1 MIIFNITPLKS
12 FAIPSY
18 ICKIGHT
25 LWNKRIYPLGN
36 KFRMEAGNS
45 TNNTA
50 KMESASVQCSLGRDK
65 LISGAAFR
73 RALKHKCPGNV
84 DSAGQEAKKA
94 KIETKV
100 LKEKRPGFSDDRY
113 NETSYYIENGLRK
126 VYPYHF
132 TFTTFTKGR
141 WVGQKILDVFAKEF
155 RSHPAG
161 EYEQAIRSGSLTV
174 NCKKVDVDYCLK
186 HNELLSNTVHRHE
199 VPVSAEPITI
209 VHADKELVVV
219 NKPASIPVHPC
230 GRYRHN
236 TVVFIL
242 AKEHGLR
249 GLRTIHRLDRLTSG
263 ILLFGRNPQRT
274 KLMEQ
279 QIRNRQVHKQYVCR
293 VEGEFPSAQ
302 VDCREPIHVVS
313 YKIGVSKVSPSGKQC
328 HTTFQR
334 LSYNGKTS
342 VVLAKPHTGR
352 MHQIRVHLQYLG
364 YPILNDPL
372 YNSTVFGPNK
382 GRGGDF
388 GGKGDEEL
396 IKDLISIHNAEN
408 WLGVLDGDVDIQE
421 RPSRPSPP
429 RSQHSEQEEGA
440 AVVKTTFMGM
450 VDEASRE
457 LVKEEELSA
466 SSAQDGRK
474 EELASVREGSEG
486 HATTTT
492 VGTQTPGK
500 EDGEDG
506 GGSAVDAEW
515 TPQPVKP
522 MQPYNPD
529 LLTVDENCHECKVNY
544 RDPKPKDLAMYL
556 HAWKYEG
563 PDWSFE
569 TELPK
574 WTQVDWVE
582 EV

>member
-1 MIIFNITPLKS
+1 MILFSISRVRSFLVFRKS
-12 FAIPSY
+12 VRLQWDIY
-18 ICKIGHT
+18 RVGCLRNT
-25 LWNKRIYPLGN
+25 L
-36 KFRMEAGNS
+36 RMEAGNS
-45 TNNTA
+45 TNVPAET
-50 KMESASVQCSLGRDK
+50 ESVFVQCSLGRDK
-65 LISGAAFR
+65 LVSGAALR
-73 RALKHKCPGNV
+73 RALKHKCPGN
-84 DSAGQEAKKA
+84 AGVAGEAKKA
-94 KIETKV
+94 RLDTTKY

-199 VPVSAEPITI
+199 VPVTAEPITI

-263 ILLFGRNPQRT
+263 ILLFGRNSQRT

-279 QIRNRQVHKQYVCR
+279 QIRNRQVRKEYVCR
-293 VEGEFPSAQ
+293 VEGEFPSSQ
-302 VDCREPIHVVS
+302 VDCHEPIHVVS
-313 YKIGVSKVSPSGKQC
+313 YKIGVSKVSPTGKQC
-328 HTTFQR
+328 HTDFQR
-334 LSYNGKTS
+334 LSYNGSTS
-342 VVLAKPHTGR
+342 VVLARPHTGR

-364 YPILNDPL
+364 FPIVNDPL

-388 GGKGDEEL
+388 GGKTDDEL
-396 IKDLISIHNAEN
+396 IRDLISVHNAEN
-408 WLGVLDGDVDIQE
+408 WLGVLESDADVEERAPRPHVPSEGVGGD
-421 RPSRPSPP
+421 
-429 RSQHSEQEEGA
+429 RSGGGEEGKRA
-440 AVVKTTFMGM
+440 TFMGM
-450 VDEASRE
+450 VDEASRG
-457 LVKEEELSA
+457 V
-466 SSAQDGRK
+466 
-474 EELASVREGSEG
+474 VREAPIGQGEEGGGGDGAGAVSGEGSG
-486 HATTTT
+486 ALVST

-500 EDGEDG
+500 GGEEENGDG
-506 GGSAVDAEW
+506 VDWVPLPAK
-515 TPQPVKP
+515 PLQPFDP
-522 MQPYNPD
+522 NLM
-529 LLTVDENCHECKVNY
+529 TVDEHCQECKVNY
-544 RDPKPKDLAMYL
+544 RDPKRKDLAMYL
-556 HAWKYEG
+556 HAWKYGG

-582 EV
+582 DV